1 MSLFF
6 GFSSIRFALIWLPPS
21 SVTPPAPAPHA
32 VIPSD
37 RTSAARR
44 ADSGLDGVCVLIWV
58 PRSSMS
64 LGLCDSTGYADP
76 APVLRGVSMMRH
88 ARDCGYG
95 SAVNRGSLVARGRA
109 RETRRLLAAA
119 NYLAVGQI
127 YLVDN

>member
-1 MSLFF
+1 MPLFF

-21 SVTPPAPAPHA
+21 SVTPPAPHA
-32 VIPSD
+32 VVASD

-44 ADSGLDGVCVLIWV
+44 ANSDRGRVWMLIWV

-95 SAVNRGSLVARGRA
+95 GAVNRGSLVARGRA
-109 RETRRLLAAA
+109 REARRLLAGCQLSLGRAD
-119 NYLAVGQI
+119 LFGR
-127 YLVDN
+127 